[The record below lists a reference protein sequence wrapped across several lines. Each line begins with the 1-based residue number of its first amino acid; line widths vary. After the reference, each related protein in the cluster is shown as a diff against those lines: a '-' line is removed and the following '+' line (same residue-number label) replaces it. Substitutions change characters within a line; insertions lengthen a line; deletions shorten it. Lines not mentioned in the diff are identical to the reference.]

1 MTLNSKNIE
10 TNKHIELSIQI
21 SLNGLSFCILE
32 NDTQTISFLKR
43 ITLSKKQNPF
53 ELLEQLKGIF
63 ISEKAL
69 HADFNKVT
77 LIHVNEL
84 ATLVPETLFNEN
96 CLSDYLKFNAK
107 ILKSDFIAFDS
118 IKSNNS
124 VNVYVPYV
132 NINNYIYEKFG
143 AFNYKH
149 FSTVLIEN
157 LLLEEKNNTNAK
169 MFVHVETTHFEIIV
183 VQQGQLVL
191 YNSFEFK
198 TKEDFIYYILFTAE
212 QLNLTPDTLQ
222 LVLLGL
228 INANDTLYNIAYKY
242 IRHVHIYNKTHKY
255 KYSTP
260 TNTNHSNYA
269 LTHSF

>member
-43 ITLSKKQNPF
+43 ITFSKKQNPF

-69 HADFNKVT
+69 HADFNKG
-77 LIHVNEL
+77 
-84 ATLVPETLFNEN
+84 
-96 CLSDYLKFNAK
+96 
-107 ILKSDFIAFDS
+107 
-118 IKSNNS
+118 

-242 IRHVHIYNKTHKY
+242 IRHVHIYNKTYKY

>member
-43 ITLSKKQNPF
+43 ITFSKKQNPF

-242 IRHVHIYNKTHKY
+242 IRHVHIYNKTYKY